1 MLISLGY
8 TLIADIARFF
18 KKLFLNTFCFFI
30 RVFVCFYPINIKIWV
45 PCFSWSNQRFGRLDL
60 NGFSLKKLIF
70 SWKTF
75 KKRFVCPQDMIGNF
89 FIAKV
94 WCCLGLYWS
103 TRGCNLA
110 AHPSI
115 QRFNKIIDCCKNL
128 VWIIILKIWRYGEI
142 RVKCVAEL
150 TEEPIKVKTLYF
162 NFF

>member
-1 MLISLGY
+1 MLFY
-8 TLIADIARFF
+8 PCFC
-18 KKLFLNTFCFFI
+18 LFLSNKHQDMGPLPFMIQSKVWSFRFKWFFFEK
-30 RVFVCFYPINIKIWV
+30 VNI
-45 PCFSWSNQRFGRLDL
+45 FLEN
-60 NGFSLKKLIF
+60 
-70 SWKTF
+70 F

-150 TEEPIKVKTLYF
+150 TEEPIKVKTLDF
-162 NFF
+162 KFF

>member
-1 MLISLGY
+1 MLFYPG
-8 TLIADIARFF
+8 FC
-18 KKLFLNTFCFFI
+18 LFLSNKHQDVGSLPFMI
-30 RVFVCFYPINIKIWV
+30 QSKV
-45 PCFSWSNQRFGRLDL
+45 WSFRFKW
-60 NGFSLKKLIF
+60 FSLKNLIF

-75 KKRFVCPQDMIGNF
+75 LKKICCPQDMIGNF
-89 FIAKV
+89 SIAKV

-110 AHPSI
+110 AHSSN
-115 QRFNKIIDCCKNL
+115 QRYYKIIDCCKNL

-162 NFF
+162 KFLKIYF